1 MASQHSKKKT
11 SIFSIKKNNLSHLRV
26 LLDRGTDTHHL
37 MGEGDVDLTKHEL
50 PPGGESE
57 APVSF
62 EMLLKGKPAGKV
74 IVFLIFFNI
83 LFLQLLRL
91 RAWDTCNFCACV
103 YLNTLK

>member
-1 MASQHSKKKT
+1 VASQHSKKKT
-11 SIFSIKKNNLSHLRV
+11 SIFSKKNNLSHLRV

-83 LFLQLLRL
+83 FF
-91 RAWDTCNFCACV
+91 CNFCACGHGTPAIFAHA
-103 YLNTLK
+103 YTSIP